1 MEYVSSMLCAEEAL
15 SIDIDKTIKNAFS
28 QEPLLLTMKEKDAT
42 PLIGNLS
49 SNRAV
54 QELPEISAMHI
65 KMSKY
70 ASAFQTINNS
80 TQIRSR

>member
-28 QEPLLLTMKEKDAT
+28 MEPLLLTMKEKDAT

-49 SNRAV
+49 SNRA
-54 QELPEISAMHI
+54 I
-65 KMSKY
+65 
-70 ASAFQTINNS
+70 
-80 TQIRSR
+80 